1 MWVGLEGI
9 MLSEIKKN
17 TNTACNHLYMV
28 FKKIKQL
35 DELKKKKDPSE
46 KQMKSEIVKEQNLV
60 LCPKRNL

>member
-35 DELKKKKDPSE
+35 DELKKKKT
-46 KQMKSEIVKEQNLV
+46 LV
-60 LCPKRNL
+60 RNK